1 MNEGLRIVRLSSMG
15 AKQANEVQRSSG
27 NEQTMGQRGLND
39 YNVQN
44 LMQVHHRHVGA
55 KTIQDPPGTDPQS

>member
-1 MNEGLRIVRLSSMG
+1 MG